1 MQRQNEGLSSSGA
14 ALGFAYNIST
24 TTSIFFFSPL
34 GKLGNDCIL
43 NQRLISHRQFI
54 SKVIFLPQPLFF
66 GDGSQLVRILF
77 KMSIKSVGHTIAK
90 VRWNFWNESGWIVFS
105 FVLSFFFFFPDVDHL
120 QSLHWASQ
128 YCFCFMFW
136 LFDHEACG
144 ILSHWQGIK
153 PTPPALEGK
162 VLTTGWAGNA
172 PDSGFYVT
180 YILGP

>member
-105 FVLSFFFFFPDVDHL
+105 FVLSFFFFPDVDHL

-136 LFDHEACG
+136 FFNHKVLEIPLG
-144 ILSHWQGIK
+144 IE
-153 PTPPALEGK
+153 PTPFALEGK
-162 VLTTGWAGNA
+162 VLTIGG
-172 PDSGFYVT
+172 SGKSQ
-180 YILGP
+180 